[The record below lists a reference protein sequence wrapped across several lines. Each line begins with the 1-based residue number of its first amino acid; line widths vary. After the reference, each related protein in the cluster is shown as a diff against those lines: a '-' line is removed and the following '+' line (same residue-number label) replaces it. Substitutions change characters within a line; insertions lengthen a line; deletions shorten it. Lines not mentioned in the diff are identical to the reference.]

1 MSDIFKLKVCIG
13 DANIELEGNG
23 DLVHTIFVELRENG
37 LGKLSAPSKTGP
49 QQTPEKSEEK
59 ITLSDDQKNT
69 NSSVQPTGTQLPQIN
84 TIVIKNLPKTEAE
97 WVLVYALYASE
108 EGTKTF
114 TESDLRKLYQESGRW
129 NDSRSKNFS
138 TNLKKAVTSN
148 WFALVNDSYYSL
160 LESGKALAYEI
171 IQRSSAS
178 KDSKKTKRAVSA
190 AKTSYTIVELN
201 LNDEQRQDLKQYLQ
215 PFSSTNN
222 IEKAVLIAYKLAQY
236 GITEL
241 NANTIFTAL
250 RIAGFP
256 ASYDLNASL
265 KNGKNQKNYFVS
277 GDTAGTYRLHHLG
290 EDRAKELEK
299 AGGNS

>member
-1 MSDIFKLKVCIG
+1 MSDIFKLRVCIG

-23 DLVHTIFVELRENG
+23 NLVHTIFSELREDG
-37 LGKLSAPSKTGP
+37 LGKLSAPIKT
-49 QQTPEKSEEK
+49 
-59 ITLSDDQKNT
+59 NT
-69 NSSVQPTGTQLPQIN
+69 SQVPKETADTNAPIEVREDTGNNAQPVENQLPQIN
-84 TIVIKNLPKTEAE
+84 TVVVKNLPKTEAE

-108 EGTKTF
+108 EGKKTF
-114 TESDLRKLYQESGRW
+114 TEDDLRKLYQDSGRW

-138 TNLKKAVTSN
+138 ANLKKAVASN
-148 WFALVNDSYYSL
+148 WFAFVNASNYSL

-171 IQRSSAS
+171 LQRSNSI
-178 KDSKKTKRAVSA
+178 KDSKKAKRAVGA
-190 AKTSYTIVELN
+190 AKASYTIVELN

-215 PFSSTNN
+215 PFSSANN
-222 IEKAVLIAYKLAQY
+222 IEKAVLIAYKLSQY

-241 NANTIFTAL
+241 NANTIFTVL

-265 KNGKNQKNYFVS
+265 KNGKNLKNFFVA
-277 GDTAGTYRLHHLG
+277 GDTAGTYRLHHFG

-299 AGGNS
+299 AGGNT